1 MIGIPGVGSP
11 LSVLNLSKFIRQK
24 IDNFV
29 SERDTNGDNTLSIRE
44 SGVPEDIL
52 DRVDK
57 NSDGQAGRFEHV
69 IAAHTRAHA
78 VNERINHLISKKDT
92 NGDRVLNVEELGVPK
107 DIFAKIDKNGDG
119 QVDRVELNIAAHDRA
134 HAVNERTI
142 QLISKNDTNGNR
154 VLDVGESG
162 LPEDIFARLDKNGN
176 GQAGRVELNIAARTR
191 VHAALNNM
199 ISDILP
205 DETSSNLDTIV

>member
-52 DRVDK
+52 DRVDT

-92 NGDRVLNVEELGVPK
+92 NGDRVLNVEELATMYHFPVEY
-107 DIFAKIDKNGDG
+107 AKGPAI
-119 QVDRVELNIAAHDRA
+119 
-134 HAVNERTI
+134 ERT
-142 QLISKNDTNGNR
+142 KAKR
-154 VLDVGESG
+154 GEAPHNVPLSSDD
-162 LPEDIFARLDKNGN
+162 LPVA
-176 GQAGRVELNIAARTR
+176 
-191 VHAALNNM
+191 
-199 ISDILP
+199 
-205 DETSSNLDTIV
+205 